1 MELENQ
7 ELPDDKVEIQV
18 VDDTPEQD
26 KGRKP
31 MQNEPAPVTD
41 DELGNY
47 SEGVKKRISEL
58 TRARHDERRKAEA
71 LERERDEAIRVAKA
85 LLADREQL
93 GTRLRNGETAYAT
106 SLQSSATQQV
116 EQARAKV
123 KAAYE
128 SGDPEAITAATEAL
142 ADAKLNAEKA
152 KNFRPAPL
160 QAGEDVVK
168 LAQSQQPV
176 AQKQQVQVDPKAQ
189 EWAGRNQWFGKDME
203 MTALAYGID
212 EDLRANGVDPKSDD
226 YYAKLDSRL
235 RQRFPEKFE
244 SADADTEPQKSQS
257 RPPATVVA
265 PGTRSAAPRKVVITE
280 SARRIAE
287 RMGVPLELYA
297 KEYAKMEKQNGR

>member
-1 MELENQ
+1 MSTENQ
-7 ELPDDKVEIQV
+7 NSEVVDDKLEIEV
-18 VDDTPEQD
+18 VDDTPAED

-31 MQNEPAPVTD
+31 LKAEPAPVTD
-41 DELGNY
+41 DELENY
-47 SEGVKKRISEL
+47 SDKVKGRISEL

-71 LERERDEAIRVAKA
+71 AVRERDEAIRVAKA
-85 LLADREQL
+85 LLADREEI
-93 GTRLRNGETAYAT
+93 TKRLRNGETAYAQT
-106 SLQSSATQQV
+106 LQNAATQTV

-128 SGDPEAITAATEAL
+128 SGDPDQIVAATEAL
-142 ADAKLNAEKA
+142 ADAKLTSEKV
-152 KNFRPAPL
+152 KNFRPSAL
-160 QAGEDVVK
+160 QPGADVVK
-168 LAQSQQPV
+168 LAQTQPSV
-176 AQKQQVQVDPKAQ
+176 APKQQVEVDPKAKD
-189 EWAGRNQWFGKDME
+189 WAEQNKWFGQDME

-226 YYAKLDSRL
+226 YYAKLNSRL

-244 SADADTEPQKSQS
+244 QSSDEPRSQS

-265 PGTRSAAPRKVVITE
+265 PGTRSAAPRRVVITE